1 MISSKLMGK
10 AAAAGMLAA
19 AASIA
24 FAGSASADWN
34 SPVPM
39 PGSNDQT
46 DSIAN
51 RAAEALG
58 PAPLADANMPVLG
71 APLGA
76 AGVNVLGQRSNNTD
90 PAAVAAP
97 AGVLGMP
104 QGAPGLSADT
114 VLGQNAAPS
123 APGAG
128 GGAGT
133 VPNLNPF
140 NNAYGV
146 QQCLKPSAPGKCEE
160 FGVDPGEENANISPH
175 DWLHRYIDMYH
186 DGRLRGG
193 SLSQLSQQQLGEP
206 LPGTAPLPGTNIP
219 PGMFYDPADPAVPPA
234 PGAPVPPGAPA
245 PPAPAAP
252 APPN

>member
-1 MISSKLMGK
+1 MVSSKLMGK
-10 AAAAGMLAA
+10 AAAAGMIAV

-24 FAGSASADWN
+24 FAGSAFADWN
-34 SPVPM
+34 SPVPT

-58 PAPLADANMPVLG
+58 PAPLSEANMPVLG

-90 PAAVAAP
+90 PAAAPP
-97 AGVLGMP
+97 AGVLGLP
-104 QGAPGLSADT
+104 PGTPGLSADT

-123 APGAG
+123 APGG
-128 GGAGT
+128 GTGT

-160 FGVDPGEENANISPH
+160 FGVDPGQENADISPH
-175 DWLHRYIDMYH
+175 DWVHRYIDMYH

-193 SLSQLSQQQLGEP
+193 SLSQWNQQQLGEA
-206 LPGTAPLPGTNIP
+206 LPGTAPPPGTNIP
-219 PGMFYDPADPAVPPA
+219 PGLAQYYEPPDP
-234 PGAPVPPGAPA
+234 PVAPGAPA
-245 PPAPAAP
+245 PPPAPA
-252 APPN
+252 N

>member
-1 MISSKLMGK
+1 MVSSKLMGK
-10 AAAAGMLAA
+10 AAAAGMIAV

-24 FAGSASADWN
+24 FAGSAFADWN
-34 SPVPM
+34 SPVPT

-58 PAPLADANMPVLG
+58 PAPLSEANMPVLG

-90 PAAVAAP
+90 PAAAPP
-97 AGVLGMP
+97 AGVLGLP
-104 QGAPGLSADT
+104 PGTPGLSADT
-114 VLGQNAAPS
+114 VLGQNSAPS

-128 GGAGT
+128 TGT

-160 FGVDPGEENANISPH
+160 FGVDPGQENADISPH
-175 DWLHRYIDMYH
+175 DWVHRYIDMYH

-193 SLSQLSQQQLGEP
+193 SLSQWNQQQLGEA
-206 LPGTAPLPGTNIP
+206 LPGTAPPPGTNIP
-219 PGMFYDPADPAVPPA
+219 PGLAQYYEPPAPPVA
-234 PGAPVPPGAPA
+234 PGAPVPP
-245 PPAPAAP
+245 PAPA
-252 APPN
+252 N